1 MCDRAGA
8 MLRTVSNSLLERPT
22 MTDATAP
29 APLREFCA
37 ENLTH
42 LAAALAAGA
51 RRIELCDNLAVGG
64 TTPSAGVI
72 AQAVAL
78 VSGTPDAAVRVIIR
92 PRGGDFVYD
101 DAELAAMEED
111 ARTAIRLGADGIVVG
126 CLTPKDPVA
135 YLRSRT
141 AAIAAHG
148 TPGDE
153 DPAPY
158 RGGYDIDEVANAR
171 IVAAAREQAA
181 AEGRAIGLTFHMAFD
196 ALPVAAQSTAVDKI
210 AELGFDR
217 ILTHGGVA
225 GTPIADNLSRLTA
238 LVSRAKRGDDRIT
251 ILPGGGITYANAREV
266 ADTLGVHEVH
276 GTKIVDLAAPA
287 QTSVQA

>member
-1 MCDRAGA
+1 
-8 MLRTVSNSLLERPT
+8 

-29 APLREFCA
+29 NLLREFCA

-42 LAAALAAGA
+42 LQAALAAGA

-72 AQAVAL
+72 AQAAAL
-78 VSGTPDAAVRVIIR
+78 IHKTPGATVRVIIR

-111 ARTAIRLGADGIVVG
+111 ARTAVRLGADGIVVG
-126 CLTPKDPVA
+126 CLTPKDAVA
-135 YLRSRT
+135 YLRSRM
-141 AAIAAHG
+141 AVIAVHG

-153 DPAPY
+153 APAPY
-158 RGGYDIDEVANAR
+158 RGGFDIDEVACAR
-171 IVAAAREQAA
+171 IVAVAREQAA
-181 AEGRAIGLTFHMAFD
+181 SMGHGIGLTFHMAFD
-196 ALPVAAQSTAVDKI
+196 ALPVASQSAAVDEI
-210 AELGFDR
+210 AGLGFDR

-238 LVSRAKRGDDRIT
+238 LVSRAKRGGNQVS
-251 ILPGGGITYANAREV
+251 ILPGGGITYENAAEV
-266 ADTLGVHEVH
+266 AGALDVHEVH
-276 GTKIVDLAAPA
+276 GTKIVDLANAGA
-287 QTSVQA
+287 EVRA